1 MARQTATAK
10 SARRKARKLKGRIAA
25 KRKKEFL
32 YRGKTLQEIQ
42 EMPLDEFLELLPAR
56 SRRSVKRG
64 MVGKNARFFR
74 HLERNDEKIRTQAR
88 EIIVLPSMVGRK
100 ISVYNGHSFVEVSIM
115 PEMIGHQLGEFALT
129 RTQVKHTGVG
139 VGATRS
145 SKYMPLK

>member
-42 EMPLDEFLELLPAR
+42 EMPLDEFIELLPAR

-64 MVGKNARFFR
+64 MIGKNARFFR
-74 HLERNDEKIRTQAR
+74 HLEDLRLGIEPGGFYHLAPPVGESRPDDDTGCAEQEHPGHHEEEDVQRMS
-88 EIIVLPSMVGRK
+88 IIG
-100 ISVYNGHSFVEVSIM
+100 F
-115 PEMIGHQLGEFALT
+115 
-129 RTQVKHTGVG
+129 GV
-139 VGATRS
+139 
-145 SKYMPLK
+145 

>member
-1 MARQTATAK
+1 MAKTSTAK

-32 YRGKTLQEIQ
+32 YRGKTLQELQ
-42 EMPLDEFLELLPAR
+42 EMSLDEFIELLPAR
-56 SRRSVKRG
+56 SRRSLKRNLIE
-64 MVGKNARFFR
+64 KNKKFFR
-74 HLERNDEKIRTQAR
+74 HLEKGEDQIRTHSR
-88 EIIVLPSMVGRK
+88 DIVILPNMVGKK
-100 ISVYNGHSFVEVSIM
+100 ISVHNGNGFVDVAII

-129 RTQVKHTGVG
+129 RKQVKHTGVG